1 MIGSTNLEAE
11 IRHDLATC
19 TRLMVHSE
27 ILDYSGHLSARMPG
41 SSDLILIQ
49 PRDTSRAAL
58 LPEDLLVV
66 DLDGEVVAGQGIPP
80 AETAIHTGVYRSR
93 PEVNMVC
100 HGHPTLSTCFS
111 MTTARMVPMRHF
123 AYKFPNGLAVHPD
136 PTHIRTAEQGAAV
149 AATLGSASACLLR
162 SHGTVVVA
170 RTMAELLM
178 DCLDLEE
185 NARTQLLAA
194 QLGELLPLTSG
205 EVADLAES
213 YALGGHRPGK
223 LWNHM
228 VHRGRVA
235 GVLEGLSTSPDQG
248 RR

>member
-1 MIGSTNLEAE
+1 MMASATSEAE
-11 IRHDLATC
+11 LRHDLATC
-19 TRLMVHSE
+19 TRLMVHGE

-41 SSDLILIQ
+41 SSNLILIQ

-66 DLDGEVVAGQGIPP
+66 DLDGRVVSGHGIPP

-93 PEVNMVC
+93 PDVNMVC

-111 MTTARMVPMRHF
+111 MTTTGMVPMRHF
-123 AYKFPNGLAVHPD
+123 AYKIPNGLAVHPD

-149 AATLGSASACLLR
+149 AETLGTAAACLLR

-170 RTMAELLM
+170 RTMPELLM

-194 QLGELLPLTSG
+194 QLGELLPLTPS
-205 EVADLAES
+205 EVSDLAES
-213 YALGGHRPGK
+213 YALGGHRPDK
-223 LWNHM
+223 LWAHM

-235 GVLEGLSTSPDQG
+235 GVLEGLSTSTN
-248 RR
+248 RE